1 MPDPQFNEFDHAI
14 ILVRSLDKGRE
25 GLRRLGFRPTPPG
38 LHGAG
43 LGTANVT
50 VMMPDR
56 RTYFEAL
63 SVVAPTPR
71 NEHKRRKMAVL
82 DDHLYGVA
90 FKGDARVSA
99 GLLEQCG
106 LGSGDA
112 FDFSRDVDLHDGVRE
127 AAFSVTQAR
136 DDAIEGAWIFVCQ
149 HHTPDVVWR
158 SDYLDHPNGAHA
170 VIGLVGTTG
179 NPEVTAESWRP
190 LVGIALRLDGRGVH
204 IATRTAEIA
213 FLDHQAYVDRFGHAP
228 PDGGGDARLHT
239 LIVSVRSLAQCRT
252 TLDAGGLDWLQGS
265 HGDLVVPAVDDLGT
279 TFVFTERAEG

>member
-1 MPDPQFNEFDHAI
+1 MPDQPFSEFDHAI
-14 ILVRSLDKGRE
+14 ILVRSLEHGRE

-71 NEHKRRKMAVL
+71 NEHKRHKLEAL

-90 FKGDARVSA
+90 FKGDARLSA
-99 GLLEQCG
+99 DLLDRCG
-106 LGSGDA
+106 LGTGEA
-112 FDFSRDVDLHDGVRE
+112 FDFSRDVELHDGSRE

-136 DDAIEGAWIFVCQ
+136 DDAIEGAWVFVCQ

-158 SDYLDHPNGAHA
+158 SDCLDHPNGALA
-170 VIGLVGTTG
+170 VAGLAGTTQ
-179 NPEVTAESWRP
+179 NPEATAESWRP
-190 LVGIALRLDGRGVH
+190 LVGDALRLDRRGVQ
-204 IATRTAEIA
+204 IGTRTADIA
-213 FLDHQAYVDRFGHAP
+213 FLEPRAYAERFGREP
-228 PDGGGDARLHT
+228 PDSGGGARLHT
-239 LIVSVRSLAQCRT
+239 MIVAVRSLSQCRS
-252 TLDAGGLDWLQGS
+252 TLDAGGLDWS
-265 HGDLVVPAVDDLGT
+265 EDPDGDLVVPAVDGLGT
-279 TFVFTERAEG
+279 AFVFTERAEG